1 MKLVYIASPY
11 TDGNLWVM
19 GLRAARIT
27 QITAKLQR
35 RHGQTHTLYSPIV
48 HGHAIVSTEEGR
60 TLPHTW
66 DYWQTHDFNILK
78 RCDELWM
85 VMIKGWDTSRGMDA
99 ELAYA
104 KKLGKPVTWIDKDG
118 EFFDRFDGEQ

>member
-11 TDGNLWVM
+11 TDENPGIM
-19 GLRAARIT
+19 HLRAARIT

-35 RHGQTHTLYSPIV
+35 RHGQTHTFISPIV
-48 HGHAIVSTEEGR
+48 HGHALVTTEEGASI
-60 TLPHTW
+60 PKSF
-66 DYWQTHDFNILK
+66 DYWEAHDFNLLR
-78 RCDELWM
+78 RCDELWI
-85 VMIKGWDTSRGMDA
+85 VMMHKWHESRGVDA